1 MRILEAVT
9 ADPDARLSEL
19 DVLGDAERRRVVDEW
34 NDTRVAYPRDL
45 CLHELFEERVGRTPE
60 AIAVACDGCRLTY
73 AELDERANRLAHEL
87 RSRGVAVE
95 DRVGVCFQRS
105 VDAIVALLAVIKAGA
120 AYLPL
125 NPADPAPRLQA
136 IVGDARPAL
145 VLTHRAGAANLP
157 QTVLRLTVDN
167 ERVRIGQHPATRP
180 DVRVDARN
188 VAYVVYTSGSSGT
201 PKGVQVEHR
210 AVCNHLL
217 WMQSVLPMDESDRI
231 LQKYPVNF
239 DASVYEIFGPL
250 LAGAQLIPA
259 EPSDYWDGSAFVR
272 QVAAHEIT
280 IVDLVP
286 SLLETLVE
294 DDEFVA
300 CTGLR
305 RVVVGGQEVT
315 PALVE
320 RFHERMH
327 AELHNIYGPTEATIG
342 VTSARCLPVPA
353 RERVPIGR
361 VGHNMQAYVLDW
373 ALNPMPVGIPG
384 ELHIAGECLARGYA
398 DDPALTAERFVPNPF
413 SHEPGARLYRTGD
426 LARYAEDGTLEYV
439 GRIDDQVKLRGYR
452 VEPAD
457 VEAAL
462 HEHESV
468 RECAVVATQDERGR
482 QRLVAHVVPVP
493 DPPEL
498 WPALGEYDVYDEL
511 LYYAMTHDELRNAA
525 YREAIDGAVRGK
537 VVLDLGTGADALLAR
552 FCVEAG
558 AAKVYALEADED
570 AYRRAAALV
579 RTLGLGERIVLVH
592 AHSTCAELPEHVD
605 VCVSEI
611 IGSIASSEGVVSVL
625 NDARRF
631 LANGG
636 TMIPSRS
643 VTRIAP
649 VTLSENLATSLRL
662 SELPHTYVQRV
673 FEKVGHPFDLRMCIK
688 NARVEHVLAESEV
701 FEELDFSTVVP
712 ERDERSITFTV
723 ERPARL
729 DGFLL
734 WLNLYPTPGRMLD
747 SLEPAPVVA
756 AGVLPRVPPGPRGR
770 RRGRRRGS
778 MREKRP
784 GRSRPP
790 RLRRRGRRVDW
801 RRRAARVCAQLAR
814 ALDGVQGEPVPR
826 LAVRGV
832 RRCRSRGR
840 ERAAAAADD
849 VAPLPRRDVAV
860 VHGSVVVRRPRA
872 CCRSPRPARS
882 TAER

>member
-1 MRILEAVT
+1 M
-9 ADPDARLSEL
+9 
-19 DVLGDAERRRVVDEW
+19 
-34 NDTRVAYPRDL
+34 
-45 CLHELFEERVGRTPE
+45 
-60 AIAVACDGCRLTY
+60 
-73 AELDERANRLAHEL
+73 
-87 RSRGVAVE
+87 
-95 DRVGVCFQRS
+95 
-105 VDAIVALLAVIKAGA
+105 
-120 AYLPL
+120 
-125 NPADPAPRLQA
+125 
-136 IVGDARPAL
+136 
-145 VLTHRAGAANLP
+145 
-157 QTVLRLTVDN
+157 
-167 ERVRIGQHPATRP
+167 
-180 DVRVDARN
+180 
-188 VAYVVYTSGSSGT
+188 
-201 PKGVQVEHR
+201 QVEHR

-217 WMQSVLPMDESDRI
+217 WMQSVLPMDEADRI

-272 QVAAHEIT
+272 QVAAHKIT

-342 VTSARCLPVPA
+342 VTAARCLPVPA

-361 VGHNMQAYVLDW
+361 VGHNMQAYVLDR

-384 ELHIAGECLARGYA
+384 ELCVAGECLARGYA

-439 GRIDDQVKLRGYR
+439 GRIDDQIKLRGYR

-482 QRLVAHVVPVP
+482 QRLVAHVVPMP

-525 YREAIDGAVRGK
+525 YREAIDGAVRGQ

-558 AAKVYALEADED
+558 AAKVYALEADEE

-579 RTLGLGERIVLVH
+579 RTLGLDERIVLVH

-611 IGSIASSEGVVSVL
+611 IGSIGSSEGVVSVL

-649 VTLSENLATSLRL
+649 VTLSDNLATSLRL

-712 ERDERSITFTV
+712 ERDERSITFTL

-747 SLEPAPVVA
+747 SLNQRLSWLPVFFPAFHPGLAVA
-756 AGVLPRVPPGPRGR
+756 AGDLVEVRCVRSVQGGTVLPDFGVEGVV
-770 RRGRRRGS
+770 S
-778 MREKRP
+778 T
-784 GRSRPP
+784 
-790 RLRRRGRRVDW
+790 
-801 RRRAARVCAQLAR
+801 A
-814 ALDGVQGEPVPR
+814 DG
-826 LAVRGV
+826 
-832 RRCRSRGR
+832 
-840 ERAAAAADD
+840 ERHAFA
-849 VAPLPRRDVAV
+849 
-860 VHGSVVVRRPRA
+860 HS
-872 CCRSPRPARS
+872 SPARS
-882 TAER
+882 TAFRANPFHDSLFAAFDGVAHADGSEPLPLQTTLRRYLDATLPSYMVPSSYVVRDMLPLTPTGKIDRRALTRDGHSGVPQSAYVAPAGEAEELCAAAWREVLQVERVGVHDNFFDIGGDSLLIAQLRNRLRSAFRQPLSIVDLFRYPTVSTLARYLEEGAAPADVVEAAVDRARKQRRSVGPPRLMAR